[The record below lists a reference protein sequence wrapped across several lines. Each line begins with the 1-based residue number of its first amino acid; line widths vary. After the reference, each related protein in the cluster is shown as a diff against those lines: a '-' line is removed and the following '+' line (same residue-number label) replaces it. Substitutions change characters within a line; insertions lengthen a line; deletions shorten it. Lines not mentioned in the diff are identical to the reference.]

1 MNIDLLQTIIGGLLG
16 GSVIGLLEFLIRRH
30 DERKDKNKEILEALD
45 ELKKMIDRV
54 ADKGEERAVV
64 AARVRILHFAD
75 EMLEGKRHSKDSYDQ
90 ALSDITL
97 YEQYCENH
105 PEFRNNQTVATVSF
119 IKRNYEERL
128 DKHDFL

>member
-1 MNIDLLQTIIGGLLG
+1 MNIDLLQTILGGLLG
-16 GSVIGLLEFLIRRH
+16 GGVIGLLEFLIRRH
-30 DERKDKNKEILEALD
+30 DERKDRNKDILDSLQELKNK
-45 ELKKMIDRV
+45 IDRV
-54 ADKGEERAVV
+54 ADKGDERAAV

-90 ALSDITL
+90 AMSDITF
-97 YEQYCENH
+97 YERYCENH

>member
-1 MNIDLLQTIIGGLLG
+1 MNIDLLQTVLGGLLG

-90 ALSDITL
+90 AMSDITF
-97 YEQYCENH
+97 YERYCENH